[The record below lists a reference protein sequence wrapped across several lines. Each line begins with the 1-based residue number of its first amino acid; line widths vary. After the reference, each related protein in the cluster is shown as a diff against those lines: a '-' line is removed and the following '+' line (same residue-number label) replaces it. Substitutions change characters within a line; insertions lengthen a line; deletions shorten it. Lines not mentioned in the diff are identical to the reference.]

1 MKKIVGKH
9 IVTTE
14 ENMELIGDDKKNTID
29 FVTNFVF
36 QNMGEEDIHI
46 IINKG
51 DEILVLP
58 NETVKLGDVKVFSL
72 VVVEK
77 NSEVRY
83 MGIRG

>member
-1 MKKIVGKH
+1 MKKIAGKH
-9 IVTTE
+9 VVTSE
-14 ENMELIGDDKKNTID
+14 ENMELISDNKRITVE

-36 QNMGEEDIHI
+36 QNMGEGNIHI

-58 NETVKLGDVKVFSL
+58 GETVKLGDVKVFSL

>member
-14 ENMELIGDDKKNTID
+14 ENMELIGDNKKNTID

-36 QNMGEEDIHI
+36 QNMGEEDVHI
-46 IINKG
+46 IINEG

-58 NETVKLGDVKVFSL
+58 NETVKLGDIKVFSL

>member
-1 MKKIVGKH
+1 MKKIAGKH
-9 IVTTE
+9 VITSE
-14 ENMELIGDDKKNTID
+14 ENMELIDDNKKSTID

-36 QNMGEEDIHI
+36 QNMGEENIHI

-58 NETVKLGDVKVFSL
+58 NETVKLGDIKVFSL

-83 MGIRG
+83 MGIKG

>member
-1 MKKIVGKH
+1 MKKIAGKH
-9 IVTTE
+9 VVTSE
-14 ENMELIGDDKKNTID
+14 ENMELISDNKRITVE

-36 QNMGEEDIHI
+36 QNMGEGNIHI

-58 NETVKLGDVKVFSL
+58 GETVKLGDIKVFSL

-83 MGIRG
+83 MGIKG